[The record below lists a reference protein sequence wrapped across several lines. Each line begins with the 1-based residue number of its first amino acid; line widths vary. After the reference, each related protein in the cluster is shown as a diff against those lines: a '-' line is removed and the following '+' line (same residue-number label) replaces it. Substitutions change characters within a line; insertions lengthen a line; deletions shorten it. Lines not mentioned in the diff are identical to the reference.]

1 MKEGF
6 DEALQLQLK
15 ALTDRLKSLETKIGF
30 SQELE
35 SINDWI
41 DEESAKRITGLGKS
55 TLYALRKSGKLT
67 FSRLNKRKLFYRISD
82 LSRLLD
88 ENGKA

>member
-15 ALTDRLKSLETKIGF
+15 VLTDRLISLESKIEF
-30 SQELE
+30 SHELE
-35 SINDWI
+35 SIKDWI

-88 ENGKA
+88 ENEKK

>member
-1 MKEGF
+1 MKEDF
-6 DEALQLQLK
+6 DKVLQCQLQMLE
-15 ALTDRLKSLETKIGF
+15 DRLKSIESKIAF
-30 SQELE
+30 SNEIE

-67 FSRLNKRKLFYRISD
+67 FSRLGKRKLFYRISD

-88 ENGKA
+88 ENEKA

>member
-1 MKEGF
+1 MKEDF
-6 DEALQLQLK
+6 DKALQYQLQMLE
-15 ALTDRLKSLETKIGF
+15 DRLKSIESKIAF
-30 SQELE
+30 SYEIE

-67 FSRLNKRKLFYRISD
+67 FSRLGKRKLFYRISD

-88 ENGKA
+88 ENEKA

>member
-1 MKEGF
+1 MDEGF
-6 DEALQLQLK
+6 NEALQLQLK
-15 ALTDRLKSLETKIGF
+15 ALTDRLKSIESKIGF

-67 FSRLNKRKLFYRISD
+67 FSRLSKRKLFYRISD
-82 LSRLLD
+82 LERLLD
-88 ENGKA
+88 ENEKA

>member
-1 MKEGF
+1 MNEGF

-15 ALTDRLKSLETKIGF
+15 ALTERLKSIETKIGF
-30 SQELE
+30 TQELE

-67 FSRLNKRKLFYRISD
+67 FSRLSKRKLFYRISD

-88 ENGKA
+88 DNEKA

>member
-6 DEALQLQLK
+6 DEALQLQFK
-15 ALTDRLKSLETKIGF
+15 ALTERLKSIESKIGF

-67 FSRLNKRKLFYRISD
+67 FSRLSKRKLFYRISD
-82 LSRLLD
+82 LERLLD
-88 ENGKA
+88 ENEKA